1 MSIVKQL
8 ANLALFKMGGTHPI
22 IGPMKVQWELTYHCN
37 LKCRHCQIWRIPY
50 EQIKKTTMSFDQQKA
65 VVDDLAA
72 NGVRHVS
79 FSGGEMFLQKTA
91 YDLIAHAKARGMKV
105 GGNSNAFLISE
116 KVAAKIAAAGLDF
129 LYISLDGDNA
139 TTHDY
144 IRGVPG
150 AFDRVFVGVANVKR
164 ANPAIKIFFNTT
176 INRHNVGQLVGVAKL
191 AEKAGVDGITIEMTN
206 TFDKYAPE
214 EDLTLTDD
222 QLPLLRAQIKD
233 LFAHHAD
240 LLPHQMGYFDEFET
254 YLSNRDELYKYRC
267 VAGYTS
273 AQIHPNGD
281 LYACPVAFEKL
292 GNLTEQTFA
301 DIWYGEKADRCRLDI
316 KEGRHPICWIT
327 CVSPANQ
334 YLSYLSPA
342 KFYKLL
348 APQTLAHIFRKLV

>member
-1 MSIVKQL
+1 MSLVKQL
-8 ANLALFKMGGTHPI
+8 ANLALFKMGAVHPI
-22 IGPMKVQWELTYHCN
+22 AGPMKVQWELTYHCN
-37 LKCRHCQIWRIPY
+37 LKCQHCQIWQIPY
-50 EQIKKTTMSFDQQKA
+50 SEIKKNTLSFDQQKKI
-65 VVDDLAA
+65 VDDLAA

-91 YDLIAHAKARGMKV
+91 YDLIAHAKSRGMKV
-105 GGNSNAFLISE
+105 GGNSNAFLIN
-116 KVAAKIAAAGLDF
+116 KAIAAKIAASGLDF

-139 TTHDY
+139 ETHDA

-150 AFDRVFVGVANVKR
+150 AFDRVFTAVKNLR
-164 ANPAIKIFFNTT
+164 AASSSIKIFFNTT
-176 INRHNVGQLVGVAKL
+176 INRLNVGQLVGVGARGR
-191 AEKAGVDGITIEMTN
+191 EAGVDGLTIEMTN
-206 TFDKYAPE
+206 TFDKYSPVE
-214 EDLTLTDD
+214 GLTLDES
-222 QLPLLRAQIKD
+222 QLPLLRTQIKE
-233 LFAHHAD
+233 LFEKYGD

-254 YLSNRDELYKYRC
+254 YLTNRDALYKYRC

-292 GNLTEQTFA
+292 GNLAETPFA
-301 DIWYGEKADRCRLDI
+301 DLWYGKQADKVRRDI

-334 YLSYLSPA
+334 YLSYLSPT

-348 APQTLAHIFRKLV
+348 APSTLRHIVRKI